1 MALWNNTTAPKWL
14 LGKDT
19 NLAQGDQGLG
29 NNGVKNDKD
38 IAGVAL
44 EDGDELS
51 RADDQAGVGW
61 RVWHSKDN
69 GNNIGEG
76 RGWWEILATQDVT
89 GTAVDSGGPVAGVI
103 GAISVAVANIGDD
116 VNVTLSATD
125 EDGHAITYSAGAAA
139 VNCTGTI
146 TDSALVISLAGGLV
160 DGDVATFSWKA
171 TANGVDTANQ
181 TITINIIA

>member
-19 NLAQGDQGLG
+19 TLPAGEQGLG

-38 IAGVAL
+38 IAGTDL
-44 EDGDELS
+44 EDGDELA
-51 RADDQAGVGW
+51 RADDQAGIGW
-61 RVWHSKDN
+61 RVWHSKGND
-69 GNNIGEG
+69 NNIGQG

-103 GAISVAVANIGDD
+103 GAISVAVADIANLID
-116 VNVTLSATD
+116 VTLSATD
-125 EDGHAITYSAGAAA
+125 EDGHAITYSAGAAPS
-139 VNCTGTI
+139 NCTGTI
-146 TDSALVISLAGGLV
+146 TDSALQITLAGGLV